1 MNERFI
7 LVRYGELALKKR
19 ETRRHFENTLKRNI
33 TSAFASQHIDCRIET
48 SWGRLFVHTSDLSK
62 GMNILQHIFGITSIS
77 PVVLSSSDLRALSKD
92 LTSYLTGKIY
102 SNDSFALRVTR
113 VGTHTYTSQEVA
125 VQLGDDI
132 RHTFSNR
139 VDLNKPDNE
148 IFIEIRDDKAYIYLE
163 KIPGPGGMP
172 LGTQGRVCAVLRCED
187 DVVASWFLLRRG
199 CSMVFFLLDPTVED
213 SLSLLTDTWFV
224 PSKIYYK
231 TKTQDSLK
239 HLDLFLV
246 SHHCIALCTGDSFS
260 KKKKDL
266 MGELHDMKKG
276 ISRPILTPLITM
288 TVDEIEQKKV
298 SLGLKP

>member
-1 MNERFI
+1 
-7 LVRYGELALKKR
+7 
-19 ETRRHFENTLKRNI
+19 
-33 TSAFASQHIDCRIET
+33 
-48 SWGRLFVHTSDLSK
+48 
-62 GMNILQHIFGITSIS
+62 MNILQHIFGITSIS

-92 LTSYLTGKIY
+92 LISYLTGKIN

-125 VQLGDDI
+125 IQLGDDI

-139 VDLNKPDNE
+139 VDLKKPDNE
-148 IFIEIRDDKAYIYLE
+148 IFIEIRDDKAYLYLE
-163 KIPGPGGMP
+163 KISGPGGMP
-172 LGTQGRVCAVLRCED
+172 LGTQGWVCAVLSCED

-199 CSMVFFLLDPTVED
+199 CSMVFFLMDPTVED
-213 SLSLLTDTWFV
+213 SLSLLTNTWFV

-260 KKKKDL
+260 KKKKELMTDL
-266 MGELHDMKKG
+266 REMKNG